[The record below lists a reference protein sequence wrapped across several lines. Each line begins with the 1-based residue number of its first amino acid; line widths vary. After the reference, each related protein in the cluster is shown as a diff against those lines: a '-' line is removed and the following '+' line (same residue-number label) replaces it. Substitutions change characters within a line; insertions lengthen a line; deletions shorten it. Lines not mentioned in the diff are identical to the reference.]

1 MKWSKSFFIAIAG
14 LKRNKSRSALT
25 ILGIVIGIAAVIAMI
40 TIGRGSQDLILSQI
54 TALGSNN
61 IFVEPGPWSKRME
74 RGAFMQS
81 MVEEMEIKTL
91 KYSDALAIEKIQN
104 VDKVA
109 PLVMGVD
116 RVVAETE
123 SKRVTYFGTTPQMME
138 ISDLRCYLGR
148 CIEADD
154 VKSNERVVVLGY
166 KLKNDLFGDEN
177 PVGRKVRIKK
187 TTFKIIGVAEEKG
200 IQSFLNMD
208 EIVNMPITTAQE
220 FLTGA
225 DYVRWIA
232 VKVKDE
238 NLIDQTIEDIRLLL
252 RERHNIYNPSG
263 DLTKDDFK
271 VVSQKETAEVLS
283 QITSIFTIFLSCI
296 AAISLVVGGIGIMNI
311 MLVSVT
317 ERTREVGLRKAVGA
331 REKDILL
338 QFLFEAV
345 LLTLIGGFFGIVLG
359 VLISWG
365 ASVVFG
371 RLLNA
376 SWGFLLP
383 IDAVLLGTGVSIAIG
398 LVFGMYPARKAAK
411 LNPIEALR
419 YE

>member
-1 MKWSKSFFIAIAG
+1 MKWSESFFTAIDG
-14 LKRNKSRSALT
+14 LKANKSRSALT
-25 ILGIVIGIAAVIAMI
+25 ILGIVIGIAAVIAMMA
-40 TIGRGSQDLILSQI
+40 IGKGAQGLILSQI
-54 TALGSNN
+54 ATLGSNN
-61 IFVEPGPWSKRME
+61 IFIETGAWLKDIE
-74 RGAFMQS
+74 RGTLKES
-81 MVEEMEIKTL
+81 KVEEIEIKTL
-91 KYSDALAIEKIQN
+91 KYEDALAIEKIQN

-109 PLVMGVD
+109 PLVIGVD
-116 RVVAETE
+116 RVIAETE
-123 SKRVTYFGTTPQMME
+123 SKKVTYLGTTPQMIE

-148 CIEADD
+148 CIEDYD
-154 VKSNERVVVLGY
+154 VKSNARVAVLGY
-166 KLKNDLFGDEN
+166 KLKKDLFGDEN
-177 PVGRKVRIKK
+177 PVGKKVRIKK

-200 IQSFLNMD
+200 VQSFLNMD
-208 EIVNMPITTAQE
+208 ELVHMPITTAQE

-225 DYVRWIA
+225 DYIRWIA

-271 VVSQKETAEVLS
+271 VVSQKETADVLG
-283 QITSIFTIFLSCI
+283 QITSIFTVLLSCI

-331 REKDILL
+331 RKKDILL

-345 LLTLIGGFFGIVLG
+345 LLTLIGGVLGIVLG
-359 VLISWG
+359 AFISWVT
-365 ASVVFG
+365 SFVFG
-371 RLLNA
+371 QLLNT

-383 IDAVLLGTGVSIAIG
+383 LNAVLLGVGVSVAIG
-398 LVFGMYPARKAAK
+398 LIFGMYPAQKAAK

>member
-1 MKWSKSFFIAIAG
+1 MKWSESFFTAIDG
-14 LKRNKSRSALT
+14 LKANKSRSALT
-25 ILGIVIGIAAVIAMI
+25 ILGIVIGIAAVIAMMA
-40 TIGRGSQDLILSQI
+40 IGKGAQGLILSQI
-54 TALGSNN
+54 ASLGSNN
-61 IFVEPGPWSKRME
+61 IFIEPGPWSKNME
-74 RGAFMQS
+74 RGTLMQS

-91 KYSDALAIEKIQN
+91 KYEDALAIEKIQN

-109 PLVMGVD
+109 PLVIGVD
-116 RVVAETE
+116 RVIAETE
-123 SKRVTYFGTTPQMME
+123 SKKVTYLGTTPQMIE

-148 CIEADD
+148 CIEDYD
-154 VKSNERVVVLGY
+154 VKSNARVAVLGY
-166 KLKNDLFGDEN
+166 KLKKDLFGDEN
-177 PVGRKVRIKK
+177 PVGKKVRIKK

-200 IQSFLNMD
+200 VQSFLNMD
-208 EIVNMPITTAQE
+208 ELVHMPITTAQE

-225 DYVRWIA
+225 DYIRWIA

-271 VVSQKETAEVLS
+271 VVSQKETADVLG
-283 QITSIFTIFLSCI
+283 QITSIFTVLLSCI

-331 REKDILL
+331 RKKDILL

-345 LLTLIGGFFGIVLG
+345 LLTLIGGVLGIVLG
-359 VLISWG
+359 AFISWVT
-365 ASVVFG
+365 SFVFG
-371 RLLNA
+371 QLLNT

-383 IDAVLLGTGVSIAIG
+383 LNAVLLGVGVSVAIG
-398 LVFGMYPARKAAK
+398 LIFGMYPAQKAAK

>member
-1 MKWSKSFFIAIAG
+1 MKWSESFFTAIDG
-14 LKRNKSRSALT
+14 LKANKSRSALT
-25 ILGIVIGIAAVIAMI
+25 ILGIVIGIAAVIAMMA
-40 TIGRGSQDLILSQI
+40 IGKGAQGLILSQI
-54 TALGSNN
+54 ATLGSNN
-61 IFVEPGPWSKRME
+61 IFIEPGPWSKNME
-74 RGAFMQS
+74 RGTLMQS

-91 KYSDALAIEKIQN
+91 KYEDALAIEKIQN

-109 PLVMGVD
+109 PLVIGVD
-116 RVVAETE
+116 RVIAETE
-123 SKRVTYFGTTPQMME
+123 SKKVTYLGTTPQMIE

-148 CIEADD
+148 CIEDYD
-154 VKSNERVVVLGY
+154 VKSNARVAVLGY
-166 KLKNDLFGDEN
+166 KLKKDLFGDEN
-177 PVGRKVRIKK
+177 PVGKKVRIKK

-200 IQSFLNMD
+200 VQSFLNMD
-208 EIVNMPITTAQE
+208 ELVHMPITTAQE

-225 DYVRWIA
+225 DYIRWIA

-252 RERHNIYNPSG
+252 RERHKIYNPSG

-271 VVSQKETAEVLS
+271 VVSQKETADVLG
-283 QITSIFTIFLSCI
+283 QITSIFTVLLSCI

-331 REKDILL
+331 RKKDILL

-345 LLTLIGGFFGIVLG
+345 LLTLIGGVLGIVLG
-359 VLISWG
+359 AFISWVT
-365 ASVVFG
+365 SFVFG
-371 RLLNA
+371 QLLNT

-383 IDAVLLGTGVSIAIG
+383 LNAVLLGVGVSVAIG
-398 LVFGMYPARKAAK
+398 LIFGMYPAQKAAK

>member
-1 MKWSKSFFIAIAG
+1 MKWSESFFTAIDG
-14 LKRNKSRSALT
+14 LKANKSRSALT
-25 ILGIVIGIAAVIAMI
+25 ILGIVIGIAAVIAMMA
-40 TIGRGSQDLILSQI
+40 IGKGAQGLILSQI
-54 TALGSNN
+54 ATLGSNN
-61 IFVEPGPWSKRME
+61 IFIEPGPWSKNME
-74 RGAFMQS
+74 RGTLMQS

-91 KYSDALAIEKIQN
+91 KYEDALAIEKIQN

-109 PLVMGVD
+109 PLVIGVD
-116 RVVAETE
+116 RVIAETE
-123 SKRVTYFGTTPQMME
+123 SKKVTYLGTTPQMIE

-148 CIEADD
+148 CIEDYD
-154 VKSNERVVVLGY
+154 VKSNARVAVLGY
-166 KLKNDLFGDEN
+166 KLKKDLFGDEN
-177 PVGRKVRIKK
+177 PVGKKVRIKK

-200 IQSFLNMD
+200 VQSFLNMD
-208 EIVNMPITTAQE
+208 ELVHMPITTAQE

-225 DYVRWIA
+225 DYIRWIA

-252 RERHNIYNPSG
+252 RERHKIYNPSG

-271 VVSQKETAEVLS
+271 VVSQKETADVLG
-283 QITSIFTIFLSCI
+283 QITSIFTVLLSCI

-317 ERTREVGLRKAVGA
+317 ERTREVGVRKAVGA
-331 REKDILL
+331 RKKDILL

-345 LLTLIGGFFGIVLG
+345 LLTLIGGVLGIVLG
-359 VLISWG
+359 AFISWVT
-365 ASVVFG
+365 SFVFG
-371 RLLNA
+371 QLLNT

-383 IDAVLLGTGVSIAIG
+383 LNAVLLGVGVSVAIG
-398 LVFGMYPARKAAK
+398 LIFGMYPAQKAAK

>member
-1 MKWSKSFFIAIAG
+1 MEWSESFFTAIDG
-14 LKRNKSRSALT
+14 LKANKSRSALT
-25 ILGIVIGIAAVIAMI
+25 ILGIVIGIAAVIAMMA
-40 TIGRGSQDLILSQI
+40 IGKGAQGLILSQI
-54 TALGSNN
+54 ATLGSNN
-61 IFVEPGPWSKRME
+61 IFIEPGPWSKNME
-74 RGAFMQS
+74 RGTLMQS

-91 KYSDALAIEKIQN
+91 KYEDALAIEKIQN

-109 PLVMGVD
+109 PLVIGVD
-116 RVVAETE
+116 RVIAETE
-123 SKRVTYFGTTPQMME
+123 SKKVTYLGTTPQMIE

-148 CIEADD
+148 CIEDYD
-154 VKSNERVVVLGY
+154 VKSNARVAVLGY
-166 KLKNDLFGDEN
+166 KLKKDLFGDEN
-177 PVGRKVRIKK
+177 PVGKKVRIKK

-200 IQSFLNMD
+200 VQSFLNMD
-208 EIVNMPITTAQE
+208 ELVHMPITTAQE

-225 DYVRWIA
+225 DYIRWIA

-271 VVSQKETAEVLS
+271 VVSQKETADVLG
-283 QITSIFTIFLSCI
+283 QITSIFTVLLSCI

-331 REKDILL
+331 RKKDILL

-345 LLTLIGGFFGIVLG
+345 LLTLIGGVLGIVLG
-359 VLISWG
+359 AFISWVT
-365 ASVVFG
+365 SFVFG
-371 RLLNA
+371 QLLNT

-383 IDAVLLGTGVSIAIG
+383 LNAVLLGVGVSVAIG
-398 LVFGMYPARKAAK
+398 LIFGMYPAQKAAK

>member
-1 MKWSKSFFIAIAG
+1 MEWSESFFTAIDG
-14 LKRNKSRSALT
+14 LKANKSRSALT
-25 ILGIVIGIAAVIAMI
+25 ILGIVIGIAAVIAMMA
-40 TIGRGSQDLILSQI
+40 IGKGAQGLILSQI
-54 TALGSNN
+54 ATLGSNN
-61 IFVEPGPWSKRME
+61 IFIEPGPWSKNME
-74 RGAFMQS
+74 RGTLMQS

-91 KYSDALAIEKIQN
+91 KYEDALAIEKIQN

-109 PLVMGVD
+109 PLVIGVD
-116 RVVAETE
+116 RVIAETE
-123 SKRVTYFGTTPQMME
+123 SKKVTYLGTTPQMIE

-148 CIEADD
+148 CIEDYD
-154 VKSNERVVVLGY
+154 VKSNARVAVLGY
-166 KLKNDLFGDEN
+166 KLKKDLFGDEN
-177 PVGRKVRIKK
+177 PVGKKVRIKK

-200 IQSFLNMD
+200 VQSFLNMD
-208 EIVNMPITTAQE
+208 ELVHMPITTAQE

-225 DYVRWIA
+225 DYIRWIA

-271 VVSQKETAEVLS
+271 VVSQKETADVLG
-283 QITSIFTIFLSCI
+283 QITSIFTVLLSCI

-331 REKDILL
+331 RKKDILL

-345 LLTLIGGFFGIVLG
+345 LLTLIGGVLGIVLG
-359 VLISWG
+359 AFISWVT
-365 ASVVFG
+365 SFVFG
-371 RLLNA
+371 QLLNT

-383 IDAVLLGTGVSIAIG
+383 LNAVLLGVGVSVAIG
-398 LVFGMYPARKAAK
+398 LIFGMYPAQKAAN

>member
-1 MKWSKSFFIAIAG
+1 MKWSESFFTAIDG
-14 LKRNKSRSALT
+14 LKANKSRSALT
-25 ILGIVIGIAAVIAMI
+25 ILGIVIGIAAVIAMMA
-40 TIGRGSQDLILSQI
+40 IGKGAQGLILSQI
-54 TALGSNN
+54 ATLGSNN
-61 IFVEPGPWSKRME
+61 IFIEPGPWSKNME
-74 RGAFMQS
+74 RGTLMQS

-91 KYSDALAIEKIQN
+91 KYEDALAIEKIQN

-109 PLVMGVD
+109 PLVIGVD
-116 RVVAETE
+116 RVIAETE
-123 SKRVTYFGTTPQMME
+123 SKKVTYLGTTPQMIE

-148 CIEADD
+148 CIEDYD
-154 VKSNERVVVLGY
+154 VKSNARVAVLGY
-166 KLKNDLFGDEN
+166 KLKKDLFGDEN
-177 PVGRKVRIKK
+177 PVGKKVRIKK

-200 IQSFLNMD
+200 VQSFLNMD
-208 EIVNMPITTAQE
+208 ELVHMPITTAQE

-225 DYVRWIA
+225 DYIRWIA

-271 VVSQKETAEVLS
+271 VVSQKETADVLG
-283 QITSIFTIFLSCI
+283 QITSIFTVLLSCI

-331 REKDILL
+331 RKKDILL

-345 LLTLIGGFFGIVLG
+345 LLTLIGGVLGIVLG
-359 VLISWG
+359 AFISWVT
-365 ASVVFG
+365 SFVFG
-371 RLLNA
+371 QLLNT

-383 IDAVLLGTGVSIAIG
+383 LNAVLLGVGVSVAIG
-398 LVFGMYPARKAAK
+398 LIFGMYPAQKAAK